1 MCNFLTSNVI
11 HSYSISAEDEMPFHL
26 ESLTDD
32 EILVT
37 TQKQAQIT
45 KRVRCHLSCRS
56 VYHAVYN

>member
-1 MCNFLTSNVI
+1 MCNFLISNVI

-37 TQKQAQIT
+37 T
-45 KRVRCHLSCRS
+45 
-56 VYHAVYN
+56 